1 MNRRLT
7 HSLPAKVGAIFLMV
21 ILAFLILL
29 SGIDM
34 LAALYFGIYDRGVS
48 SYYDTS
54 QCRSEVIDDLHAL
67 YYMLNDGV
75 TDISD
80 HNYYG
85 DYDAC
90 NLRFAGFHAQTGQYL
105 SNDRQLQY
113 ALQQVIAAKSLSDP
127 DFPLDYATKDPSG
140 NDIIVTDPLVEPN
153 SDPVVERSQDGRLL
167 SNVFQWDIN
176 ETYFIAGVVS
186 PLSAQDAYFR
196 QIRVFNM
203 VYNTRI
209 LAPIL
214 FAIGLF
220 AAVADLIFLCCAA
233 GHRWDRDEITLNLQD
248 RIPLDFY
255 LFGMFWVFFFLLML
269 LIEFSYN
276 FWNDVFLCTVIG
288 CLTGVV
294 LLLAAL
300 ATLLTLCTRFKVGK
314 WWRNTV
320 IWWCGKLFVRICK
333 AIGRGVRGFFRL
345 FPLVWR
351 SVALVCTLLFA
362 QTMLTLL
369 IYDTGD
375 PAEWF
380 LVTLVF
386 DGGLVL
392 LVMYLTRQLQHLQAA
407 GKALAA
413 GDFDQTIDL
422 SRMRGSLRE
431 HGEHLNSLG
440 EGLSIAVEQKMRS
453 ERLKTEL
460 ITNVSH
466 DIKTPLTSI
475 INYVDLLQKK
485 PAPEEQAEYLNVLD
499 RQAKRLKKLTED
511 LVEASKASTGNLAV
525 HLAPS
530 SLGEIIDQA
539 MGEYEDRLQ
548 KAGLD
553 AVVVLPEESLTVLA
567 DGRLLWR
574 VLDNLLNNACKYAL
588 SGTRIY
594 LEAQAMDDRAILSM
608 KNISRQQLNLSPD
621 ELMERFVRGD
631 SSRNTEGSGLG
642 LNIARSL
649 VELQNGTFDLSIDGD
664 LFKVILTLPLCEH
677 SAM

>member
-1 MNRRLT
+1 MKKWT
-7 HSLPAKVGAIFLMV
+7 
-21 ILAFLILL
+21 
-29 SGIDM
+29 
-34 LAALYFGIYDRGVS
+34 
-48 SYYDTS
+48 
-54 QCRSEVIDDLHAL
+54 
-67 YYMLNDGV
+67 
-75 TDISD
+75 
-80 HNYYG
+80 
-85 DYDAC
+85 
-90 NLRFAGFHAQTGQYL
+90 
-105 SNDRQLQY
+105 
-113 ALQQVIAAKSLSDP
+113 
-127 DFPLDYATKDPSG
+127 
-140 NDIIVTDPLVEPN
+140 
-153 SDPVVERSQDGRLL
+153 
-167 SNVFQWDIN
+167 
-176 ETYFIAGVVS
+176 
-186 PLSAQDAYFR
+186 
-196 QIRVFNM
+196 
-203 VYNTRI
+203 
-209 LAPIL
+209 
-214 FAIGLF
+214 
-220 AAVADLIFLCCAA
+220 
-233 GHRWDRDEITLNLQD
+233 
-248 RIPLDFY
+248 
-255 LFGMFWVFFFLLML
+255 FFLLML

-392 LVMYLTRQLQHLQAA
+392 LVMYLARQLQHLQAA

-485 PAPEEQAEYLNVLD
+485 PAPEEQEEYLNVLD
-499 RQAKRLKKLTED
+499 RQANRLKKLT
-511 LVEASKASTGNLAV
+511 
-525 HLAPS
+525 
-530 SLGEIIDQA
+530 
-539 MGEYEDRLQ
+539 
-548 KAGLD
+548 
-553 AVVVLPEESLTVLA
+553 
-567 DGRLLWR
+567 
-574 VLDNLLNNACKYAL
+574 
-588 SGTRIY
+588 
-594 LEAQAMDDRAILSM
+594 
-608 KNISRQQLNLSPD
+608 
-621 ELMERFVRGD
+621 
-631 SSRNTEGSGLG
+631 
-642 LNIARSL
+642 
-649 VELQNGTFDLSIDGD
+649 
-664 LFKVILTLPLCEH
+664 
-677 SAM
+677 